1 MVFRNANKLN
11 RRVMRG
17 QAMVEFALVG
27 TILIALIF
35 GILEMGRLVFIN
47 SELENAASEGAHY
60 AAINCGAS
68 DANIVAR
75 AKSKLVL
82 ADRSAV
88 SVPTPIVR
96 PLCSYCPVQVTVR
109 YTWNS
114 VVSFIPGVTLVH
126 MSTKLIEFVPGSC
139 P

>member
-1 MVFRNANKLN
+1 
-11 RRVMRG
+11 
-17 QAMVEFALVG
+17 MVEFALVG

-60 AAINCGAS
+60 AALASGANCTQIIA
-68 DANIVAR
+68 A

-88 SVPTPIVR
+88 TVTAPANR
-96 PLCSYCPVQVTVR
+96 PGCSYCPIQVQVQ
-109 YTWNS
+109 YNWSS
-114 VVSFIPGVTLVH
+114 VVRFIPSIMLTH
-126 MSTKLIEFVPGSC
+126 TSTKLIEYVPTPGPIAC